1 MKTSK
6 LLEALGFGMHLRE
19 GFEKGYASS
28 KKKIN
33 YRELGISSVRED
45 DLVSTT

>member
-28 KKKIN
+28 KKN
-33 YRELGISSVRED
+33 QLPGIGYFWRA
-45 DLVSTT
+45 